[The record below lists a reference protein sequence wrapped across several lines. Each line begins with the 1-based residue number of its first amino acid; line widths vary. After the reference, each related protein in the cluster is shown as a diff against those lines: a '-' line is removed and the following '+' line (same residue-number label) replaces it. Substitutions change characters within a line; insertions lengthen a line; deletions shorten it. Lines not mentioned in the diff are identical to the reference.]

1 MQSEAQNAV
10 NPNGLTSILTRQCE
24 KSTLK
29 KRGSDYSRLP
39 KEIFMSF
46 FSTTLGKLIITF
58 FVSMVPVI
66 ELRGA
71 IPIGVG
77 MGLPFWAVI
86 FVSIIG
92 NLIPVPFIIIFIKKI
107 FAFMREKMPK
117 LDGLVTRLENKAN
130 SKSETVQKYAF
141 WGLFIFVAIPLPGTG
156 AWTGALI
163 AAMLE
168 MKLKKAFPSIV
179 LGVLSAGA
187 IVTFVTYLVPVI
199 ARFFA

>member
-1 MQSEAQNAV
+1 MAFLNTFF
-10 NPNGLTSILTRQCE
+10 GKILT
-24 KSTLK
+24 
-29 KRGSDYSRLP
+29 
-39 KEIFMSF
+39 
-46 FSTTLGKLIITF
+46 TF
-58 FVSMVPVI
+58 LVSMVPVI

-71 IPIGVG
+71 IPIGVAR
-77 MGLPFWAVI
+77 GLPFWEAVL
-86 FVSIIG
+86 VSIIG
-92 NLIPVPFIIIFIKKI
+92 NLVPVPFIIIFIKKI

-117 LDGLVTRLENKAN
+117 LNGLVTRLENKAN

-168 MKLKKAFPSIV
+168 MPLKKAFPSIM

-187 IVTFVTYLVPVI
+187 IVTFITYIVPLIVKM
-199 ARFFA
+199 F

>member
-1 MQSEAQNAV
+1 M
-10 NPNGLTSILTRQCE
+10 G
-24 KSTLK
+24 
-29 KRGSDYSRLP
+29 
-39 KEIFMSF
+39 F
-46 FSTTLGKLIITF
+46 FNTFIGKIIMTF
-58 FVSMVPVI
+58 FISMVPVI

-77 MGLPFWAVI
+77 AGLPFWVAVL
-86 FVSIIG
+86 VSVVG
-92 NLIPVPFIIIFIKKI
+92 NLVPVPFIIIFIKKI

-130 SKSETVQKYAF
+130 SKSETVQRYAF

-168 MKLKKAFPSIV
+168 MPLKKAFPSIL
-179 LGVLSAGA
+179 LGVFSAGA
-187 IVTFVTYLVPVI
+187 IVTFITYIVPVI
-199 ARFFA
+199 AKWITT